1 MTPEEQRNQKDLIL
15 GHAEELMRRVGY
27 KAFSYQDL
35 ADRLG
40 VSKPAIHH
48 HFATKDT
55 LGLALIQFYDAHFSS
70 LVGQVEAEGRSAVEQ
85 VFAFLWLDGG
95 PTTGCDICP
104 LGALQMHFE
113 TFSSAM
119 QRATVELS
127 QRMHGWLAEKFSEAR
142 TEGEVQS
149 WGTPEQ
155 QAVWNCAEVIT
166 KISVHD
172 FPPSMLRDVKVH
184 ATNRHL
190 RIQARPKA
198 ELLYRQ
204 VGFEDRAQNQ
214 MSGHLHHAIPNGRNR
229 QRPLAAIALGN
240 PDSKEGLRPVML
252 GP

>member
-55 LGLALIQFYDAHFSS
+55 LGLALIQLYDAHFSS
-70 LVGQVEAEGRSAVEQ
+70 LVGQVEAEGRSAGEQ

-155 QAVWNCAEVIT
+155 QAVFLMASMQGGRQQTRALGAEALVDVRRSLERALFVDPT
-166 KISVHD
+166 S
-172 FPPSMLRDVKVH
+172 LRK
-184 ATNRHL
+184 
-190 RIQARPKA
+190 
-198 ELLYRQ
+198 
-204 VGFEDRAQNQ
+204 
-214 MSGHLHHAIPNGRNR
+214 R
-229 QRPLAAIALGN
+229 QRREHHSTKKGTA
-240 PDSKEGLRPVML
+240 K
-252 GP
+252 

>member
-1 MTPEEQRNQKDLIL
+1 
-15 GHAEELMRRVGY
+15 MRRVGY

-55 LGLALIQFYDAHFSS
+55 LGLALIQLYDAHFSS
-70 LVGQVEAEGRSAVEQ
+70 LVGQVEAEGRSAGEQ
-85 VFAFLWLDGG
+85 VFAFLWLDGA

-119 QRATVELS
+119 QRATIELS
-127 QRMHGWLAEKFSEAR
+127 QRMHGWLAEKLSEAR

-155 QAVWNCAEVIT
+155 QAVFLMAST
-166 KISVHD
+166 
-172 FPPSMLRDVKVH
+172 
-184 ATNRHL
+184 
-190 RIQARPKA
+190 QGG
-198 ELLYRQ
+198 RQ
-204 VGFEDRAQNQ
+204 QTR
-214 MSGHLHHAIPNGRNR
+214 
-229 QRPLAAIALGN
+229 ALGAEALVDVRRSLERALFVD
-240 PDSKEGLRPVML
+240 PTSLRKCQRREHHSTKK
-252 GP
+252 GTAK

>member
-1 MTPEEQRNQKDLIL
+1 MTPEEHHNQKEVIL

-55 LGLALIQFYDAHFSS
+55 LGLALIQLYDAHFSS
-70 LVGQVEAEGRSAVEQ
+70 LVGQVEAEGRSAGEQ

-95 PTTGCDICP
+95 PTSGCDICP

-119 QRATVELS
+119 QRATIELS
-127 QRMHGWLAEKFSEAR
+127 QRMHGWLAEKLSEAR

-155 QAVWNCAEVIT
+155 QAVFLMASTQGGRQQTRALGAEALVDVRRSLERALFVDPT
-166 KISVHD
+166 S
-172 FPPSMLRDVKVH
+172 LRK
-184 ATNRHL
+184 
-190 RIQARPKA
+190 
-198 ELLYRQ
+198 
-204 VGFEDRAQNQ
+204 
-214 MSGHLHHAIPNGRNR
+214 R
-229 QRPLAAIALGN
+229 QRREHHSTKKGTA
-240 PDSKEGLRPVML
+240 K
-252 GP
+252 

>member
-1 MTPEEQRNQKDLIL
+1 MTPEEHRNQKDLIL

-55 LGLALIQFYDAHFSS
+55 LGLALIQLYDAHFSS
-70 LVGQVEAEGRSAVEQ
+70 LVGQVEAEGRSAGEQ

-119 QRATVELS
+119 QRATIELS
-127 QRMHGWLAEKFSEAR
+127 QRMHGWLAEKLSEAR

-155 QAVWNCAEVIT
+155 QAVFLMASTQGGRQQTRALGAEALVDVRRSLERALFVDPT
-166 KISVHD
+166 S
-172 FPPSMLRDVKVH
+172 LRK
-184 ATNRHL
+184 
-190 RIQARPKA
+190 
-198 ELLYRQ
+198 
-204 VGFEDRAQNQ
+204 
-214 MSGHLHHAIPNGRNR
+214 R
-229 QRPLAAIALGN
+229 QRREHHSTKKGTA
-240 PDSKEGLRPVML
+240 K
-252 GP
+252 

>member
-1 MTPEEQRNQKDLIL
+1 MTPEEHRNQKDLIL

-55 LGLALIQFYDAHFSS
+55 LGLALIQLYDAHFSS
-70 LVGQVEAEGRSAVEQ
+70 LVGQVEAEGRSAGEQ

-95 PTTGCDICP
+95 PTSGCDICP

-119 QRATVELS
+119 QRATIELS
-127 QRMHGWLAEKFSEAR
+127 QRMHGWLAEKLSEAR

-155 QAVWNCAEVIT
+155 QAVFLMASTQGGRQQTRALGAEALVDVRRSLERALFVDPT
-166 KISVHD
+166 S
-172 FPPSMLRDVKVH
+172 LRK
-184 ATNRHL
+184 
-190 RIQARPKA
+190 
-198 ELLYRQ
+198 
-204 VGFEDRAQNQ
+204 
-214 MSGHLHHAIPNGRNR
+214 R
-229 QRPLAAIALGN
+229 QRREHHSTKKGTA
-240 PDSKEGLRPVML
+240 K
-252 GP
+252 

>member
-1 MTPEEQRNQKDLIL
+1 MTPEEHRNQKDLIL

-55 LGLALIQFYDAHFSS
+55 LGLALIQLYDAHFSS
-70 LVGQVEAEGRSAVEQ
+70 LVGQVEAEGRSAGEQ

-119 QRATVELS
+119 QRATIELS
-127 QRMHGWLAEKFSEAR
+127 QRMHGWLAEKLSEAR

-155 QAVWNCAEVIT
+155 QAVFLMASTQGGRQQTRALGAEALVDVRRSLERALFVDPT
-166 KISVHD
+166 S
-172 FPPSMLRDVKVH
+172 LRK
-184 ATNRHL
+184 
-190 RIQARPKA
+190 
-198 ELLYRQ
+198 
-204 VGFEDRAQNQ
+204 
-214 MSGHLHHAIPNGRNR
+214 R
-229 QRPLAAIALGN
+229 QRREHHSTKKRN
-240 PDSKEGLRPVML
+240 C
-252 GP
+252 

>member
-1 MTPEEQRNQKDLIL
+1 
-15 GHAEELMRRVGY
+15 MRRVGY

-55 LGLALIQFYDAHFSS
+55 LGLALIQLYDAHFSS
-70 LVGQVEAEGRSAVEQ
+70 LVGQVEAEGRSAGEQ

-119 QRATVELS
+119 QRATIELS
-127 QRMHGWLAEKFSEAR
+127 QRMHGWLAEKLAEAR

-155 QAVWNCAEVIT
+155 QAVFLMAST
-166 KISVHD
+166 
-172 FPPSMLRDVKVH
+172 
-184 ATNRHL
+184 
-190 RIQARPKA
+190 QGG
-198 ELLYRQ
+198 RQ
-204 VGFEDRAQNQ
+204 QTR
-214 MSGHLHHAIPNGRNR
+214 
-229 QRPLAAIALGN
+229 ALGAEALVDVRRSLERALFVD
-240 PDSKEGLRPVML
+240 PTSLRKRREHHSTKK
-252 GP
+252 GTAK

>member
-1 MTPEEQRNQKDLIL
+1 MTEEHRNQKDLIL

-55 LGLALIQFYDAHFSS
+55 LGLALIQLYDAHFSS
-70 LVGQVEAEGRSAVEQ
+70 LVGQVEAEGRSAGEQ

-119 QRATVELS
+119 QRATIELS
-127 QRMHGWLAEKFSEAR
+127 QRMHGWLAEKLSEAR

-155 QAVWNCAEVIT
+155 QAVFLMASTQGGRQQTRALGAEALVDVRRSLERALFVDPT
-166 KISVHD
+166 S
-172 FPPSMLRDVKVH
+172 LRK
-184 ATNRHL
+184 
-190 RIQARPKA
+190 
-198 ELLYRQ
+198 
-204 VGFEDRAQNQ
+204 
-214 MSGHLHHAIPNGRNR
+214 R
-229 QRPLAAIALGN
+229 QRREHHSTKKGTA
-240 PDSKEGLRPVML
+240 K
-252 GP
+252 

>member
-1 MTPEEQRNQKDLIL
+1 MTPEEHRNQKDLIL

-55 LGLALIQFYDAHFSS
+55 LGLALIQLYDAHFSS
-70 LVGQVEAEGRSAVEQ
+70 LVGQVEAEGRSAGEQ

-119 QRATVELS
+119 QRATIELS
-127 QRMHGWLAEKFSEAR
+127 QRMHGWLAEKLSEAR

-155 QAVWNCAEVIT
+155 QAVFLMAST
-166 KISVHD
+166 
-172 FPPSMLRDVKVH
+172 
-184 ATNRHL
+184 
-190 RIQARPKA
+190 QGG
-198 ELLYRQ
+198 RQ
-204 VGFEDRAQNQ
+204 QTR
-214 MSGHLHHAIPNGRNR
+214 
-229 QRPLAAIALGN
+229 ALGAEALVDVRRSLERALFVD
-240 PDSKEGLRPVML
+240 PTSLRK
-252 GP
+252 

>member
-1 MTPEEQRNQKDLIL
+1 MTPEEHRNQKDLIL

-55 LGLALIQFYDAHFSS
+55 LGLALIQLYDAHFSS
-70 LVGQVEAEGRSAVEQ
+70 LVGQVEAEGRSAGEQ

-119 QRATVELS
+119 QRATIELS
-127 QRMHGWLAEKFSEAR
+127 QRMHGWLAEKLSEAR

-155 QAVWNCAEVIT
+155 QAVFLMASTQGGRQQTRALGAEALVDVRRSLERALFVDPT
-166 KISVHD
+166 S
-172 FPPSMLRDVKVH
+172 LRK
-184 ATNRHL
+184 
-190 RIQARPKA
+190 
-198 ELLYRQ
+198 
-204 VGFEDRAQNQ
+204 
-214 MSGHLHHAIPNGRNR
+214 R
-229 QRPLAAIALGN
+229 QRREHHSTKKGTA
-240 PDSKEGLRPVML
+240 K